1 MEKILES
8 LTVGD
13 IGTNCW
19 LYSPEDGLYN
29 GKRSCYVIDPGD
41 EAGIIISR
49 LKELQW
55 FPRYIL
61 LTHGHFDHL
70 AALPELVEE
79 FCNDRISAGSEAPAG
94 SQPSSGNDALLQ
106 IGIHRLDA
114 LYLGANALD
123 IHRESMIAVGGPP
136 SYVEAI
142 WKPLP
147 EADLL
152 FEEGDKA
159 GSLAVLHLPGHSQG
173 SAAFY
178 DEKQGVL
185 FSGDTLFQ
193 GNWGRTDL
201 PGGNEAQL
209 YQSLKRLLSMK
220 QEIAVCPG
228 HGPMTSIRDEQRILR
243 YLRQENF

>member
-1 MEKILES
+1 MEKILEFI
-8 LTVGD
+8 TVGD

-19 LYSPEDGLYN
+19 LYSPEDGFVN
-29 GKRSCYVIDPGD
+29 GKRSCYIIDPGE
-41 EAGIIISR
+41 EAGVIISR

-70 AALPELVEE
+70 AALPDLVEE
-79 FCNDRISAGSEAPAG
+79 FSKEKVSPEAD
-94 SQPSSGNDALLQ
+94 PSPQ

-114 LYLGANALD
+114 HYLGAKALG
-123 IHRESMIAVGGPP
+123 IHRESMIAAGGSP
-136 SYVEAI
+136 SYVEAL

-152 FEEGDKA
+152 FEEGAKA
-159 GSLAVLHLPGHSQG
+159 GTLTVLHLPGHSPG
-173 SAAFY
+173 SVAFY
-178 DEKQGVL
+178 DEKHDVI

-209 YQSLKRLLSMK
+209 YQSLKWLLSMK

-243 YLRQENF
+243 YLQQENEE